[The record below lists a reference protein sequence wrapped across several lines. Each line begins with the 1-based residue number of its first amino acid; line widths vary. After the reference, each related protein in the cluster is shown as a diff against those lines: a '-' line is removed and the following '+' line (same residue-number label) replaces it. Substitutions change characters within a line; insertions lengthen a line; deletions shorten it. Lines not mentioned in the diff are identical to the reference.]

1 MGDTDGYVTYR
12 QLIGELRR
20 FCEQRRTGGVF
31 ITTSDNHSVRFTLQN
46 GTIVAVGFRNQTG
59 PAALASVQKI
69 QKGRVSFSDGLPPQD
84 PQPGLPSTP
93 DLLTQLER
101 ADSGV
106 SDGNESKSGP
116 VNEALAQ
123 SRAIIEAELVE
134 YLGPMARVVFGEKIA
149 TASNV
154 TQLIETLAGE
164 FKDPAKFAQFK
175 ARVQERL
182 APLSSGKNGASPP

>member
-69 QKGRVSFSDGLPPQD
+69 QKGRVSFSDGLPSQD

-134 YLGPMARVVFGEKIA
+134 YLGPMARVVFGEKSA
-149 TASNV
+149 AASNV
-154 TQLIETLAGE
+154 TELIETLAGE
-164 FKDPAKFAQFK
+164 FKDPSKFAQFK
-175 ARVQERL
+175 ERVSARL
-182 APLSSGKNGASPP
+182 GPGNNGANPA